1 MPKARIVIADD
12 HELLRD
18 VLSRYA
24 EQVAGFQVVGS
35 VADAQ
40 AAINACRVLMPDV
53 LLLDIEMPGR
63 DSLSAIRDVRAVS
76 SATRVVMLTGHC
88 RDGYIRLAINN
99 GASGY
104 LMKSESA
111 NEIFHAIERILAGEI
126 VFSKIVLSR
135 VQVVNQDHSHGPA
148 DCPDWLTPREIE
160 VLRGIGQGLDNHQLA
175 EAMSISVR
183 TVERHVSRLMD
194 AVGIRDRAR
203 LVKYAYEHGL
213 AG

>member
-1 MPKARIVIADD
+1 MNPRLVIADD

-18 VLSRYA
+18 VFAKYA
-24 EQVAGFQVVGS
+24 EQIAGYQVIGS

-40 AAINACRVLMPDV
+40 AAVNACRVLRPDV

-63 DSLSAIRDVRAVS
+63 DSLSAIRDVRAAS
-76 SATRVVMLTGHC
+76 PQTKVVILTAHC
-88 RDGYIRLAINN
+88 RDGFIQLAIAN

-104 LMKSESA
+104 LMKSEPA
-111 NEIFHAIERILAGEI
+111 KEIFRAIERILSGEI
-126 VFSKIVLSR
+126 VFSRIVQSR
-135 VQVVNQDHSHGPA
+135 VQVVSQDHARAAQMGTS
-148 DCPDWLTPREIE
+148 WLTPRELE
-160 VLRGIGQGLDNHQLA
+160 VLRGIGQGLDNQQLA
-175 EAMSISVR
+175 SAMSISIR

-213 AG
+213 VA